1 MMEVILKPGEA
12 LEVSFESAEDNFV
25 ISSNADAPEF
35 TTIKQTAGWRVTE
48 TNIDLEEIIL
58 YASRK

>member
-1 MMEVILKPGEA
+1 MEVILKPGEV
-12 LEVSFESAEDNFV
+12 LEVSFESAEVNFV

-35 TTIKQTAGWRVTE
+35 ITIGQTAGWRVTE
-48 TNIDLEEIIL
+48 ENIDLEEIVL